1 MEFKHPK
8 YYKELRKRN
17 KSDQSISSNAPEKP
31 AAGERSTG
39 PGLKLQAASS
49 KQQAIEETVPH
60 NDIEEATSSQA
71 ASDKLQAPSRKHQA
85 SSRKRQAP

>member
-1 MEFKHPK
+1 MNLNIKHPK

-17 KSDQSISSNAPEKP
+17 KSDQAISESKTVDIGDSVRP
-31 AAGERSTG
+31 G

-60 NDIEEATSSQA
+60 NDIEEAS
-71 ASDKLQAPSRKHQA
+71 SDKPQANEELEGLKKYVREKKKSI
-85 SSRKRQAP
+85 